1 MKLLTPKSLADML
14 DVSQATI
21 SRMCSSGD
29 LPHIVLRSGR
39 RKRVIRFR
47 AEDVEKWLALRTHG
61 GLGGERPKRK
71 GPRIGNG
78 LATEKP
84 ASMQRLETQREKADG
99 HLTDKLVT
107 GA

>member
-1 MKLLTPKSLADML
+1 MKLLKQEEIADML

-29 LPHIVLRSGR
+29 LPHIVLRAGK

-47 AEDVEKWLALRTHG
+47 LEEIEKWLAQRTHTSP
-61 GLGGERPKRK
+61 GGERPKRK

-78 LATEKP
+78 LATEKAP
-84 ASMQRLETQREKADG
+84 LMQQLEAQREKVDG
-99 HLTDKLVT
+99 H
-107 GA
+107 